1 MRLSVYISEEI
12 KAVTCDRVRTRLGAY
27 VDHELPAKQAA
38 EFELHLR
45 SCEACAQELDRLT
58 QLASLL
64 REDVVSVVSSS
75 LAARIVLQGQQQLSG
90 RKRIHIPP
98 VLWWDALPSY
108 MRAAAVIVLM
118 VGISMGTLLG
128 MSVSKRAEGPV
139 AVSITPDSDPAL
151 AIHLDYF
158 TDSPSGSPAQAY
170 LALATPPS
178 GEGR

>member
-1 MRLSVYISEEI
+1 MESPGFVHLHTHSEYSLLDGACRI
-12 KAVTCDRVRTRLGAY
+12 KDL
-27 VDHELPAKQAA
+27 AKQAA

-45 SCEACAQELDRLT
+45 SCESCAQELDRLT

-64 REDVVSVVSSS
+64 REEVVPVVSSS

-118 VGISMGTLLG
+118 VGLSMGTLLG
-128 MSVSKRAEGPV
+128 LSVSKKAQDQ
-139 AVSITPDSDPAL
+139 AAASIRPETDPAL

-170 LALATPPS
+170 LALATPSS